1 MSKTLGRLATF
12 YDVEVDEYF
21 ERAFQIEKFPTIIMV
36 KKNKYYEYDQPRY
49 VENMREFL
57 DKNYKDTQ
65 NYSIPGELGL
75 ATNLWYFALDVVD

>member
-1 MSKTLGRLATF
+1 
-12 YDVEVDEYF
+12 
-21 ERAFQIEKFPTIIMV
+21 MV

-57 DKNYKDTQ
+57 VKNYKDTQ